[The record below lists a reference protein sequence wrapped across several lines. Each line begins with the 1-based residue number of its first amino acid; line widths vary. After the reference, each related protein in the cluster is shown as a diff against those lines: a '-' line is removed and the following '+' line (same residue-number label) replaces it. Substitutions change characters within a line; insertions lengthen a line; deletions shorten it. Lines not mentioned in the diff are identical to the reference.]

1 MSPRWTEGNLS
12 PVPHISLS
20 KEADAESKET
30 IVGSLA
36 ALLRVFYSV
45 LFYVWEPRPT
55 SPHPYHRPLERVV
68 RNSYTECFGFQQHWE
83 EHHFSSPVW
92 PQVLAP

>member
-1 MSPRWTEGNLS
+1 MSPRWTEGNVS

-45 LFYVWEPRPT
+45 LFYVWEHIKNPVLLHHTPT
-55 SPHPYHRPLERVV
+55 TDP
-68 RNSYTECFGFQQHWE
+68 
-83 EHHFSSPVW
+83 
-92 PQVLAP
+92 